1 MLKLWRVIP
10 LRWMTKP
17 CDGTCGVGEFHTHDT
32 TLWFR
37 LAYGSPRA
45 HAR

>member
-10 LRWMTKP
+10 HRWMTKP
-17 CDGTCGVGEFHTHDT
+17 CRGTCGGDSFHTADT
-32 TLWFR
+32 TIWFR
-37 LAYGSPRA
+37 IAYGQPRA